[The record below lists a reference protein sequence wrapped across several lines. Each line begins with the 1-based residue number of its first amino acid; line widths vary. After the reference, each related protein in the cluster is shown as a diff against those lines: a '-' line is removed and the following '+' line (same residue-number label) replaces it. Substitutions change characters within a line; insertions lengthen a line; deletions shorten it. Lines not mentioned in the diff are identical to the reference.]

1 VTSID
6 QLLVAAARS
15 AGSRPAVTSVDAAT
29 GEATELS
36 WASFENWT
44 AKTANLL
51 LEEAGV
57 GAGARVSVDLGRHWS
72 AAVAA
77 AAACRLDAVVVG
89 PGEAADV
96 RFVDEAAA
104 ATAPTGGLV
113 VVVGRGFGGRV
124 MGPVPAGAIAFG
136 DEVLAYPDA
145 VAEPGRTRLPDDAAA
160 LAAHLNGRVLVDRPP
175 VDVAGLLAPLVA
187 GAWMVLDRAGGVDPA
202 LLSSQR
208 VEGLLLD
215 AAGVAALP
223 GTLPATVREVVAPS
237 FVPRDLALP
246 AWRRLGIPVRSG
258 LAVDGRTV
266 AMVPAA
272 ADAAALDWLS
282 STAASTVGVALEG
295 VDLTAGTT
303 DGDLAPLLLDGVDTG
318 SEAFSQTGPDGQ
330 RWLFVPA

>member
-1 VTSID
+1 VTSLD
-6 QLLVAAARS
+6 QLLVSAART

-29 GEATELS
+29 GERTELS

-77 AAACRLDAVVVG
+77 AAAWRLDAMVVG

-104 ATAPTGGLV
+104 ATTPASGLL

-124 MGPVPAGAIAFG
+124 AGPVDAGAIAFG

-145 VAEPGRTRLPDDAAA
+145 VAEPGRAQLAVEVAA
-160 LAAHLNGRVLVDRPP
+160 LAAQMGGRVLVDRPP
-175 VDVAGLLAPLVA
+175 VDAVGLLAPLVA
-187 GAWMVLDRAGGVDPA
+187 GAWIVLDRVGGVDPA
-202 LLSSQR
+202 LLALER
-208 VEGLLLD
+208 VEALLLD

-223 GTLPATVREVVAPS
+223 AALPDGVHAVVAPS
-237 FVPRDLALP
+237 FLPRDLALP
-246 AWRRLGIPVRSG
+246 AWRRLGVPVRSG

-266 AMVPAA
+266 AMVPAT

-282 STAASTVGVALEG
+282 ATAASTVGVALEG
-295 VDLTAGTT
+295 VDLTADAG
-303 DGDLAPLLLDGVDTG
+303 DGDLAPLLLDGADTG
-318 SEAFSQTGPDGQ
+318 LEAYWQIGPDGR